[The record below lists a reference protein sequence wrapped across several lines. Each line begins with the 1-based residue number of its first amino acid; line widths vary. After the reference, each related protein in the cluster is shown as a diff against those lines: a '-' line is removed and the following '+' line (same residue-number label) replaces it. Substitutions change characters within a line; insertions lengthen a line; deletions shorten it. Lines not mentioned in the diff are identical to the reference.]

1 MRLPEQMPSKPIA
14 FELKETLTADA
25 SSAPADIE
33 PAGCCAQVCLPFVGC
48 HCVLEL
54 PVCP

>member
-14 FELKETLTADA
+14 FGLKETLTADA